1 MESLQLKN
9 CVQNLLLNTLDKIYL
24 GVVSQRNTN
33 SLLCDIIV
41 NNTNGHVNTW
51 IMWTEIG
58 WLS

>member
-41 NNTNGHVNTW
+41 NNTNGHVNT
-51 IMWTEIG
+51 
-58 WLS
+58 